1 MREFEKA
8 ESFEMV
14 AGIAFNYIR
23 GSVFTADEYGADGLI
38 VFVPCGLTA
47 MRVEWSDFGG
57 KLGEPDGRIGDCV
70 LFENRANW
78 KLVIGFENIPYSVFF
93 DEVQTKVVASLQ
105 LLQQKGVKNVAMN
118 GLRIDMMVNELSKER
133 SEQKLV
139 TCVKS
144 WCQMHPS
151 VFESIAFFDLRGG
164 FNVRGC

>member
-1 MREFEKA
+1 MREFEKE
-8 ESFEMV
+8 ESFELI

-23 GSVFTADEYGADGLI
+23 GSVFAAEEYGADGLI

-47 MRVEWSDFGG
+47 MRVEWSDFRER
-57 KLGEPDGRIGDCV
+57 LGEPDERIGDCV

-78 KLVIGFENIPYSVFF
+78 KLVIGFENIPHSFSL

-118 GLRIDMMVNELSKER
+118 GVRIDMAANELAKER

-151 VFESIAFFDLRGG
+151 VFESIVFFDLRGG
-164 FNVRGC
+164 FNVCGC